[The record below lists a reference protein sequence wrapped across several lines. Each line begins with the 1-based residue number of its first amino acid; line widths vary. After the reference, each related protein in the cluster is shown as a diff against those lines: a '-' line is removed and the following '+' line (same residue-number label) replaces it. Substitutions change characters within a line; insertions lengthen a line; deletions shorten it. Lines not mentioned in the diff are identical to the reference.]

1 MVSMSG
7 SVNST
12 VNNCE
17 NVPKINVTKTEMN
30 QDDLDDEQSVR
41 LRARLR
47 LPLNRSLS
55 EPGNNFLQLFCPS
68 PVAINRPMSSN
79 ATCSYTEPPNTLML
93 VDSPIKRCRLEC
105 PTDSIKRTTFSL
117 PSTPC
122 YNDKLRILT
131 VIELADRIRISND
144 PEHQLL
150 LIDCRSFTQFN
161 GSHIKGATNINCA
174 NRFGRKRFQLS
185 RTLSVLNQTKT
196 SVVVYDEDTT
206 DLNNHPLAGILNTL
220 ASEPYKEVLLLQG
233 GMRAFQKQFPD
244 LCDTNAFSHHNHQ
257 NSHQPETEISPSSA
271 QAPPPLLSPCQS
283 EESAIENTPATQV
296 MPHLYLG
303 NQKDASDLQKLRQLN
318 IQFVLNVTSHLPGYH
333 EGRGIRY
340 KRLPASDNTQ
350 QNLKQYF
357 EEAFEFIDKAVRSK
371 SGVLIHCQAG
381 ISRSATIAIAYV
393 MKQTKSPMIDAYKM
407 VKSKRPII
415 SPNLNFMGQ
424 LLEFEQSLHLQPNNN
439 APLTPSTGSGA
450 PCRQGAWSTM
460 TCHHS
465 SPATSG
471 TTCAVKL

>member
-7 SVNST
+7 SVNSA

-17 NVPKINVTKTEMN
+17 NVPKINVTKTEVGK
-30 QDDLDDEQSVR
+30 DDDDEQAVR

-55 EPGNNFLQLFCPS
+55 EPGNNFLQLFSPS
-68 PVAINRPMSSN
+68 SVVINRPISSN
-79 ATCSYTEPPNTLML
+79 ATCSYDEPPNTLQML
-93 VDSPIKRCRLEC
+93 DTPIKRCRLEC
-105 PTDSIKRTTFSL
+105 PSDTTKRTTFSL

-131 VIELADRIRISND
+131 VVELADKIRISND

-150 LIDCRSFTQFN
+150 LIDCRPFTQFN
-161 GSHIKGATNINCA
+161 NIHIKGAININCA
-174 NRFGRKRFQLS
+174 NRFGRKRFQLN
-185 RTLSVLNQTKT
+185 RALSVLNQTKT

-206 DLNNHPLAGILNTL
+206 DLNNHPLNGILNTL
-220 ASEPYKEVLLLQG
+220 ASEPYREILLLQG

-244 LCDTNAFSHHNHQ
+244 LCDTNAFSHHYNHQ
-257 NSHQPETEISPSSA
+257 NSHQQEAEISPSST
-271 QAPPPLLSPCQS
+271 QAPQQLLSPCQS

-296 MPHLYLG
+296 MPHLFLG

-340 KRLPASDNTQ
+340 MRLPATDSSQ

-357 EEAFEFIDKAVRSK
+357 EEAFEFIGK
-371 SGVLIHCQAG
+371 LFFL
-381 ISRSATIAIAYV
+381 
-393 MKQTKSPMIDAYKM
+393 
-407 VKSKRPII
+407 PII
-415 SPNLNFMGQ
+415 LWIEVIMLF
-424 LLEFEQSLHLQPNNN
+424 
-439 APLTPSTGSGA
+439 
-450 PCRQGAWSTM
+450 
-460 TCHHS
+460 S
-465 SPATSG
+465 S
-471 TTCAVKL
+471 